1 MFSSTSPATVR
12 SKAGAILRVTSG
24 NFLEQFDFFL
34 FGFYATYI
42 AHTFFPAS
50 SEFASLMMTFAV
62 FGAGFLMRPV
72 GAIVLGAYIDK
83 VGRRKGLIVTLSIM
97 AAGTFLIVLIPSYQS
112 IGLWAPLLVLT
123 GRLLQGFSAGAELG
137 GVSVYLAEIA
147 TPGRKGFYTSW
158 QSGSQQVAIMVAA
171 AMGFALNAL
180 MEESAIREWGWRI
193 PFLFGCLIVPFIFFL
208 RRKLEETE
216 EFSARRH
223 HLEMRQVFKT
233 LLGNWQVV
241 VAGMLMVAMTTTAF
255 YLITVYAPTFGK
267 KVLMLSAS
275 DSLLV
280 TLLVAISNFIWLP
293 VGGALSD
300 RFGRKPVLIA
310 MTLLALASS
319 YPALT
324 LLADAPSFSMMLSVL
339 LWLSF
344 LYGLYNG
351 AMIPALTEIMPAE
364 VRVAGFSL
372 AYSLATAIFGGFTPV
387 MSTALIEYTG
397 DKASPGYWMSFAA
410 EVKVMISGGFKAALE
425 KLAPEYERQTGDTIV
440 IIPGPSM
447 GATPQAIPNRL
458 ARGEKADVVIMVGD
472 ALAKLEKTSQT
483 QPGSRTELADSPVGM
498 VVKKGADVPDISS
511 EATLRNAL
519 LQASSIAY
527 SDSASGR
534 YVSQT
539 LFKKLGIE
547 KEAAAKATMVERIPV
562 ASEVAK
568 GKYAVGFQQARSPV
582 TLNILTRGKRC

>member
-1 MFSSTSPATVR
+1 MHSTTSLMSTR
-12 SKAGAILRVTSG
+12 DRIGAILRVTSG

-62 FGAGFLMRPV
+62 FGAGFLMRPI

-97 AAGTFLIVLIPSYQS
+97 ATGTFLIVLIPSYQT
-112 IGLWAPLLVLT
+112 IGLWAPLLVLID
-123 GRLLQGFSAGAELG
+123 RLLQGFSAGAELG

-171 AMGFALNAL
+171 AMGFALNAVL
-180 MEESAIREWGWRI
+180 EQSAISDWGWRI
-193 PFLFGCLIVPFIFFL
+193 PFVFGCLIVPFIFIL
-208 RRKLEETE
+208 RRKLEETQ
-216 EFSARRH
+216 EFTARRH
-223 HLEMRQVFKT
+223 HLAMRQVFAT
-233 LLGNWQVV
+233 LLANWQVV
-241 VAGMLMVAMTTTAF
+241 IAGMMMVAMTTTAF

-280 TLLVAISNFIWLP
+280 TLLVAISNFFWLP

-300 RFGRKPVLIA
+300 RFGRRPVLIA
-310 MTLLALASS
+310 MTLLALATAW
-319 YPALT
+319 PALT
-324 LLADAPSFSMMLSVL
+324 LLANAPSFLMMLSVL

-344 LYGLYNG
+344 IYGMYNG

-372 AYSLATAIFGGFTPV
+372 AYSLATAVFGGFTPV
-387 MSTALIEYTG
+387 ISTALIEYTG

-410 EVKVMISGGFKAALE
+410 ICGLLATCYLYRRSAVAL
-425 KLAPEYERQTGDTIV
+425 QT
-440 IIPGPSM
+440 
-447 GATPQAIPNRL
+447 
-458 ARGEKADVVIMVGD
+458 AR
-472 ALAKLEKTSQT
+472 
-483 QPGSRTELADSPVGM
+483 
-498 VVKKGADVPDISS
+498 
-511 EATLRNAL
+511 
-519 LQASSIAY
+519 
-527 SDSASGR
+527 
-534 YVSQT
+534 
-539 LFKKLGIE
+539 
-547 KEAAAKATMVERIPV
+547 
-562 ASEVAK
+562 
-568 GKYAVGFQQARSPV
+568 
-582 TLNILTRGKRC
+582 

>member
-1 MFSSTSPATVR
+1 MHSTTSLMSTR
-12 SKAGAILRVTSG
+12 DRIGAILRVTSG

-62 FGAGFLMRPV
+62 FGAGFLMRPI

-97 AAGTFLIVLIPSYQS
+97 ATGTFLIVLIPSYQT
-112 IGLWAPLLVLT
+112 IGLWAPLLVLIC
-123 GRLLQGFSAGAELG
+123 RLLQGFSAGAELG

-171 AMGFALNAL
+171 AMGFALNAVL
-180 MEESAIREWGWRI
+180 EQSAISDWGWRI
-193 PFLFGCLIVPFIFFL
+193 PFVFGCLIVPFIFIL
-208 RRKLEETE
+208 RRKLEETQ
-216 EFSARRH
+216 EFTARRH
-223 HLEMRQVFKT
+223 HLAMRQVFAT
-233 LLGNWQVV
+233 LLANWQVV
-241 VAGMLMVAMTTTAF
+241 IAGMMMVAMTTTAF

-280 TLLVAISNFIWLP
+280 TLLVAISNFFWLP

-300 RFGRKPVLIA
+300 RFGRRPVLIA
-310 MTLLALASS
+310 MTLLALATAW
-319 YPALT
+319 PALT
-324 LLADAPSFSMMLSVL
+324 LLANAPSFLMMLSVL

-344 LYGLYNG
+344 IYGMYNG

-372 AYSLATAIFGGFTPV
+372 AYSLATAVFGGFTPV
-387 MSTALIEYTG
+387 ISTALIEYTG

-410 EVKVMISGGFKAALE
+410 ICGLLATCYLYRRSAVAL
-425 KLAPEYERQTGDTIV
+425 QT
-440 IIPGPSM
+440 
-447 GATPQAIPNRL
+447 
-458 ARGEKADVVIMVGD
+458 AR
-472 ALAKLEKTSQT
+472 
-483 QPGSRTELADSPVGM
+483 
-498 VVKKGADVPDISS
+498 
-511 EATLRNAL
+511 
-519 LQASSIAY
+519 
-527 SDSASGR
+527 
-534 YVSQT
+534 
-539 LFKKLGIE
+539 
-547 KEAAAKATMVERIPV
+547 
-562 ASEVAK
+562 
-568 GKYAVGFQQARSPV
+568 
-582 TLNILTRGKRC
+582 